1 MIGGLLLLPA
11 FSAVAQERGSGLEIT
26 PFIGYGIGGE
36 FEDDDSETTLELDEA
51 GSYGLIF
58 NWPSKG
64 NTEWEVYL
72 GRQPTEIDVVGAI
85 PSQASFDIDVDY
97 VQLGG
102 TYLFEGNQAI
112 PFFVATIGASRFD
125 PRESGPDTETYF
137 AFSAGGGVKLL
148 PNKRIGFRL
157 EGRLFGTLVDS
168 GTNIFCQGGAGATCS
183 FQTSGTVLWQWQLSA
198 GLIIRL

>member
-1 MIGGLLLLPA
+1 MIGGLLLLPG

-36 FEDDDSETTLELDEA
+36 FEDNDSETTLDLDEA

-72 GRQPTEIDVVGAI
+72 GRQPTEVDVVGAI

-97 VQLGG
+97 LQLGG
-102 TYLFEGNQAI
+102 TYLFEGKQAI
-112 PFFVATIGASRFD
+112 PFFVATVGASRFD
-125 PRESGPDTETYF
+125 PRESGLDTETYF
-137 AFSAGGGVKLL
+137 AFSAGGGIKLL
-148 PNKRIGFRL
+148 PNKRLGLRL
-157 EGRLFGTLVDS
+157 EGRLFGTLVDG
-168 GTNIFCQGGAGATCS
+168 GTSIFCQGGAGATCS

-198 GLIIRL
+198 GLIVRL